1 MPSGGESPCEVF
13 IRLAWLIPFAYA
25 IVKLGVQPKPSE
37 LSNVLGTR
45 SAVAKAAIRRL
56 KLAGLLAGSN
66 LKPEA
71 AACLEGVRVLGK
83 RYVWRIGANYI
94 LVVVKRSRVAVYT
107 VPADVVEAVK
117 SSCLRSVRELSHAL
131 SLQPLL
137 VSRAL
142 RVLEVLNV
150 E

>member
-1 MPSGGESPCEVF
+1 MPSQGGRLCDVLT
-13 IRLAWLIPFAYA
+13 RLAWLIPFAYA
-25 IVKLGVQPKPSE
+25 IAKLGVRPKPSE
-37 LSNVLGTR
+37 LSKALGTR

-56 KLAGLLAGSN
+56 RLAGLLSGSG

-71 AACLEGVRVLGK
+71 AACLEGVRVMGR
-83 RYVWRIGANYI
+83 RYVWRTGGNYV
-94 LVVVKRSRVAVYT
+94 LVVVKRSRVAAYT
-107 VPADVVEAVK
+107 VPVEVVETVR
-117 SSCLRSVRELSHAL
+117 SSGLRSVKELSQAL
-131 SLQPLL
+131 SLPPVV